1 MQSET
6 TEDKLKVELAE
17 RAVKSNLYG
26 RVFCMGKNA
35 IEPKLKDEREAG
47 KNVCNML
54 QNELLFFTY
63 KEND

>member
-6 TEDKLKVELAE
+6 TEDKLKVESAE

-54 QNELLFFTY
+54 Q
-63 KEND
+63 K

>member
-6 TEDKLKVELAE
+6 TEDKPKVEPTEGAL
-17 RAVKSNLYG
+17 KSNLYG

-35 IEPKLKDEREAG
+35 IEPKLKDEREVG
-47 KNVCNML
+47 KMFVTL
-54 QNELLFFTY
+54 QKGLLFFTY